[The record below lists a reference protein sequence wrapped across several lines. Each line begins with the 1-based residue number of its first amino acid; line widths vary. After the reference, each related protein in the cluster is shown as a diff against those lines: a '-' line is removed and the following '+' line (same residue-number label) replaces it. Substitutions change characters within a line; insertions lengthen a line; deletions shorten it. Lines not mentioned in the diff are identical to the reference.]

1 MNYKNNEYYDLSPKS
16 KGEDKREAKNEL
28 IMLNAMKELLKDNT
42 LACEVTINGITV
54 GLCSNLSVLPAIK
67 KNIAEI
73 NKFLKGEPNE
83 WE

>member
-1 MNYKNNEYYDLSPKS
+1 MNYGNNINYDTITKQ
-16 KGEDKREAKNEL
+16 KIEDTREAKNEL
-28 IMLNAMKELLKDNT
+28 IMLNAVKELLKDND
-42 LACEVTINGITV
+42 LACEVTINGITI

-67 KNIAEI
+67 KNITEI

>member
-1 MNYKNNEYYDLSPKS
+1 MNYGNNINYDNKI
-16 KGEDKREAKNEL
+16 EDTREAQNEL
-28 IMLNAMKELLKDNT
+28 IMLNAVKELLKDNE
-42 LACEVTINGITV
+42 LACEVTINGVTV
-54 GLCSNLSVLPAIK
+54 SLCANLSVLPAIK

>member
-1 MNYKNNEYYDLSPKS
+1 MKYENNINYDNKI
-16 KGEDKREAKNEL
+16 EDTREAQNEL
-28 IMLNAMKELLKDNT
+28 IMLNAVKELLKDND

-73 NKFLKGEPNE
+73 NKFLKGDPNE

>member
-1 MNYKNNEYYDLSPKS
+1 MIYNPIAKS
-16 KGEDKREAKNEL
+16 EADIQEAQNEL
-28 IMLNAMKELLKDNT
+28 IKLNAVKELLKDND
-42 LACEVTINGITV
+42 LACEVTINGITI

-67 KNIAEI
+67 KNITEI

>member
-1 MNYKNNEYYDLSPKS
+1 MNYENNINYDNKI
-16 KGEDKREAKNEL
+16 EDTKEAQNEL
-28 IMLNAMKELLKDNT
+28 IMLNAVKELLKDND

-54 GLCSNLSVLPAIK
+54 GLCSNISVLPAIK

-73 NKFLKGEPNE
+73 NKFLKGDPNE

>member
-1 MNYKNNEYYDLSPKS
+1 MNYENNRNYDNIAKQ
-16 KGEDKREAKNEL
+16 KIEDIREAKNEL
-28 IMLNAMKELLKDNT
+28 IMLNAVANLIQDNT
-42 LACEVTINGITV
+42 LACEVTINGITI

>member
-1 MNYKNNEYYDLSPKS
+1 MNYGNNINYGS
-16 KGEDKREAKNEL
+16 KIEDTREAQNEL
-28 IMLNAMKELLKDNT
+28 IMLNVVKELLKDND
-42 LACEVTINGITV
+42 LACEVTINGITI

>member
-1 MNYKNNEYYDLSPKS
+1 
-16 KGEDKREAKNEL
+16 
-28 IMLNAMKELLKDNT
+28 MLNAVKELLKDND
-42 LACEVTINGITV
+42 LACEVTINGITI

-67 KNIAEI
+67 KNIIEI